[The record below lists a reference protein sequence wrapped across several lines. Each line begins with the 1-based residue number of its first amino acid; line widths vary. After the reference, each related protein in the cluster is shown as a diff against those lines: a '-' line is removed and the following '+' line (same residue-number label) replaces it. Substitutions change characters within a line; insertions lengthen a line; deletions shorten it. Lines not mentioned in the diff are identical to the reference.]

1 MAAASSSSLPAGN
14 SLCLNDGNIPDNN
27 SNDCNN
33 RRCCCDKNDNIR
45 NAANVTSNMT
55 ADGSDTFRTAARPT
69 PLVTENSIAS
79 NTATAATYS
88 PRRHPTATSTSSP
101 LRKKKNAVVESRSSK
116 KTSSKKQPL
125 GKMWIRHV
133 PIAFKPCSNYY
144 QSRDNSRKDEQPSL
158 LHHQN
163 HYQQPREG
171 DSTDSYLSTVFLLSS
186 PTNDH
191 GSSTFHSPHPPANS
205 HSFQQPQSQPKY
217 FYRRP
222 HSLRSSITTVHAFG
236 ESGKPLSTS
245 LTSSSSHSSSPKSAP
260 IASPSNHAT
269 LPLRTDPSYSCYNHH
284 NMHEDSLVHSSFS
297 GYSSKHGVFALE
309 TNGHGDHHANAN
321 VNADDGG
328 YYDNYVFPEKDAAPV
343 VKLMGC

>member
-116 KTSSKKQPL
+116 TSSSKKQPL

-133 PIAFKPCSNYY
+133 PISAKPHSNYY
-144 QSRDNSRKDEQPSL
+144 DCHNKNSNRYSNTFGNNTFLGRSRNDR
-158 LHHQN
+158 
-163 HYQQPREG
+163 R
-171 DSTDSYLSTVFLLSS
+171 DSTDSFASSSLFLVS
-186 PTNDH
+186 PASDY
-191 GSSTFHSPHPPANS
+191 SPSPSRPSPKKDWRAQSIFVDSNLPMPLPLPLLHPYS
-205 HSFQQPQSQPKY
+205 HPQPQAQPKY

-222 HSLRSSITTVHAFG
+222 HTLRSSFAVHAFG
-236 ESGKPLSTS
+236 ESGKPLSSS
-245 LTSSSSHSSSPKSAP
+245 LTASSST
-260 IASPSNHAT
+260 SPS
-269 LPLRTDPSYSCYNHH
+269 PSPSPTFWKDCSHDYIIH
-284 NMHEDSLVHSSFS
+284 DD
-297 GYSSKHGVFALE
+297 AL
-309 TNGHGDHHANAN
+309 
-321 VNADDGG
+321 
-328 YYDNYVFPEKDAAPV
+328 
-343 VKLMGC
+343 LL